1 MYTKG
6 VKILKR
12 IVCLLLALLMLSTV
26 FVACDDKEPATTSGD
41 AVSTTADATAETT
54 DPKETLDIPLTADY
68 EEYEF
73 NILSAGNQVWNDF
86 DFEEE
91 SSLPLDNAQY
101 KRKIK
106 VEEDYNVKITQTSKK
121 SYSSGNGPGYQAVN
135 KQVGSGDC
143 DYDLCIIAGYDVSVL
158 AYTGRLYDLAS
169 INSISLEKSWWD
181 ENATN
186 SLTIK
191 GVTFFTTGEM
201 TVSDNR
207 AAFCL
212 MFNKELLANYNL
224 ESPYDLVTDGEW
236 TIENFGKLVKSVSED
251 LNQDGMYTQADRYGL
266 LVWDDSIVGMVN
278 AAGQRCCTINSET
291 GELELTF
298 YNEST
303 LSALEQYSQIAYD
316 KQYAFQYQRVAEST
330 GRTMWKANQG
340 LFFTTLVDLLPEFR
354 EMEADFG
361 VLPYPKLSETQDNY
375 YSTIAPFNSNFVC
388 IPLIQDDVERTGV
401 IAEALSY
408 YGQQIVTPALYDVT
422 LVGQSTRDEES
433 EPMLQIIFDNLVYDI
448 GYYYQVG
455 PYNKQLIYKLR
466 AYDNNFTSMY
476 DTYKTSA
483 NSLLKVINTYYAK
496 AVQDWTND

>member
-1 MYTKG
+1 M
-6 VKILKR
+6 KR

-26 FVACDDKEPATTSGD
+26 FVACDDKNPATVTD
-41 AVSTTADATAETT
+41 NATVTTADSDISSDEGE
-54 DPKETLDIPLTADY
+54 KLGIPLTADY

-86 DFEEE
+86 DYEEE

-106 VEEDYNVKITQTSKK
+106 VEEDYNVQIFQTSKK
-121 SYSSGNGPGYQAVN
+121 AYSSSNGPGYQAVN
-135 KQVGSGDC
+135 KQVSSGDC

-169 INSISLEKSWWD
+169 IDGIDLSKSWWD

-186 SLTIK
+186 SLTVN
-191 GVTFFTTGEM
+191 GVTFFTTGEI

-212 MFNKELLANYNL
+212 MFNKELLNNYNL
-224 ESPYDLVTDGEW
+224 ESPYDMVKDGEW

-251 LNQDGMYTQADRYGL
+251 LNQDGMYTKDDRYGL

-278 AAGQRCCTINSET
+278 AAGQRCCTVNSQTNEI
-291 GELELTF
+291 ELTF

-316 KQYAFQYQRVAEST
+316 KQYAFQYQRVSEGT
-330 GRTMWKANQG
+330 GRTMWQANQG
-340 LFFTTLVDLLPEFR
+340 LFYTTLVDLLPEFR

-361 VLPYPKLSETQDNY
+361 VLPYPKLSETQENY

-388 IPLIQDDVERTGV
+388 VPLIQDDVERTGV
-401 IAEALSY
+401 IAEALAY
-408 YGQQIVTPALYDVT
+408 YGKQIVTPALYDVT

-433 EPMLQIIFDNLVYDI
+433 EPMLEIIFGNLVYDI

-455 PYNKQLIYKLR
+455 PYNKHLIYKLR

-476 DTYKTSA
+476 DTYKTAA
-483 NSLLKVINTYYAK
+483 NSLLKVINQYYAN
-496 AVQDWTND
+496 AVEDWKTEQ

>member
-1 MYTKG
+1 M
-6 VKILKR
+6 KR
-12 IVCLLLALLMLSTV
+12 IVCLALALLMLSTV
-26 FVACDDKEPATTSGD
+26 FVACDEKEPATTTGD
-41 AVSTTADATAETT
+41 AVVTTADPNAETT
-54 DPKETLDIPLTADY
+54 VPEETLDIPLTADY
-68 EEYEF
+68 EEYDF

-106 VEEDYNVKITQTSKK
+106 VEEDYNVKITQTTKK

-169 INSISLEKSWWD
+169 IDTIHLEKSWWD
-181 ENATN
+181 SNATD
-186 SLTIK
+186 SLTVN

-207 AAFCL
+207 AAFCI
-212 MFNKELLANYNL
+212 MFNKELLNNYNL
-224 ESPYDLVTDGEW
+224 DSPYDMVEEGTW

-278 AAGQRCCTINSET
+278 AAGQRCCTIDKDS
-291 GELELTF
+291 GEIQLTF
-298 YNEST
+298 YNET
-303 LSALEQYSQIAYD
+303 TQSALEKYSQIAYD
-316 KQYAFQYQRVAEST
+316 KQYAFQYQRVAEGT
-330 GRTMWKANQG
+330 GRTMWKADQG

-361 VLPYPKLSETQDNY
+361 VLPYPKLSETQEEY

-388 IPLIQDDVERTGV
+388 VPLIQDDVERTGV

-408 YGQQIVTPALYDVT
+408 YGKQIVTPALYDVT

-433 EPMLQIIFDNLVYDI
+433 EPMLQIIFGNLVYDI

-455 PYNKQLIYKLR
+455 G
-466 AYDNNFTSMY
+466 FTSVLMNLLRQSDRGFASKY
-476 DTYKTSA
+476 EAAATAAEGELKAINDNYKIV
-483 NSLLKVINTYYAK
+483 LEWW
-496 AVQDWTND
+496 QDAE